1 MQRRGMEH
9 WASYPTYYYN
19 VVSRTLQRVIILF
32 KVILLPSLEVVV
44 FIVVVYQGQTEIA
57 WKILVTFHADTT
69 TTAVAI
75 ATTTSTL
82 VGRVLPASLSGISQF
97 HE

>member
-9 WASYPTYYYN
+9 WASHPTYYYN